1 MAERVAVVGLGY
13 VGLPVAIGFG
23 AHLPDTVGFDID
35 ASRVDELKKGHDRT
49 AEFSD
54 ELFGARE
61 GEVVEVLF
69 VNHHAHIFFVV
80 KNEAGEEELWDVQSS
95 TPQNLLR
102 RGWGPDT
109 IKIGDRIIVEGNLG
123 LENSNKLWAVTITQE
138 SGEVIY
144 ASGGD
149 N

>member
-1 MAERVAVVGLGY
+1 MAHHSFA
-13 VGLPVAIGFG
+13 
-23 AHLPDTVGFDID
+23 
-35 ASRVDELKKGHDRT
+35 
-49 AEFSD
+49 AEFSY

-69 VNHHAHIFFVV
+69 VNPHAHIFFAVI
-80 KNEAGEEELWDVQSS
+80 NEAGEEELWDVQSS